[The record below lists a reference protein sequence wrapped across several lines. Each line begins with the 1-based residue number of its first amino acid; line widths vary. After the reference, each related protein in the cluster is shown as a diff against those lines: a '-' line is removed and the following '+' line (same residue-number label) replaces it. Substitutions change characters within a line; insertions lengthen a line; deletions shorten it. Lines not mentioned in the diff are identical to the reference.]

1 VSEIDTVES
10 TVDTEKAKRV
20 NFDPRIL
27 VFTCNWCSYAGA
39 DLAGT
44 SRLQYPPNARI
55 IRTMCSGRI
64 DPVFV
69 LEALRDGADG
79 VIVTGCHPGDCH
91 YVKGN
96 FRAEKRFHFLKM
108 ALKQLGV
115 EEDRVRLAWISAGEG
130 EKFSLLVR
138 DMTDKVRELGPNQ
151 LKSSTIRSTSEVRS

>member
-1 VSEIDTVES
+1 MSEVES
-10 TVDTEKAKRV
+10 VTNAKDAARSD
-20 NFDPRIL
+20 NATFDPRIL

-64 DPVFV
+64 EPVFV

-96 FRAEKRFHFLKM
+96 FRAEKRFNFLKM
-108 ALKQLGV
+108 ALKVIGV

-130 EKFSLLVR
+130 EKFSLLIK
-138 DMTDKVRELGPNQ
+138 DMTDKIRELGPNPF
-151 LKSSTIRSTSEVRS
+151 KSSNIKAT

>member
-1 VSEIDTVES
+1 MSPSAYLYVAAGAGTATNGEFE
-10 TVDTEKAKRV
+10 
-20 NFDPRIL
+20 PLIL
-27 VFTCNWCSYAGA
+27 AFCCYWCAYAGA

-44 SRLQYPPNARI
+44 SRLQYPPNSRI
-55 IRTMCSGRI
+55 VRTMCSGRI
-64 DPVFV
+64 APIFV

-108 ALKQLGV
+108 ALKQRGV

-130 EKFSLLVR
+130 EKFSLLVS
-138 DMTDKVRELGPNQ
+138 DMVKKVKGLGPSPF
-151 LKSSTIRSTSEVRS
+151 KSSEARSI

>member
-1 VSEIDTVES
+1 MSEVES
-10 TVDTEKAKRV
+10 VTNTKDAARSDKAT
-20 NFDPRIL
+20 FDPRIL

-64 DPVFV
+64 EPVFV

-96 FRAEKRFHFLKM
+96 FRAEKRFNFLKM
-108 ALKQLGV
+108 ALKLIGV

-130 EKFSLLVR
+130 EKFSLLIR
-138 DMTDKVRELGPNQ
+138 DMTDKIRELGPNPF
-151 LKSSTIRSTSEVRS
+151 KSSNIKAI

>member
-1 VSEIDTVES
+1 MSEVEPVTDS
-10 TVDTEKAKRV
+10 KDAARSDNAT
-20 NFDPRIL
+20 FDPRIL

-64 DPVFV
+64 EPVFV

-96 FRAEKRFHFLKM
+96 FRAEKRFNFLKM
-108 ALKQLGV
+108 ALKQIGV

-130 EKFSLLVR
+130 EKFSLLIR
-138 DMTDKVRELGPNQ
+138 DMTDKIRQLGPNQ
-151 LKSSTIRSTSEVRS
+151 FKSSNIKAT

>member
-1 VSEIDTVES
+1 MSEESATNAKDTARS
-10 TVDTEKAKRV
+10 DNAT
-20 NFDPRIL
+20 FDPRIL

-64 DPVFV
+64 EPVFV

-96 FRAEKRFHFLKM
+96 FRAEKRFNFLKM
-108 ALKQLGV
+108 ALKLIGV

-130 EKFSLLVR
+130 EKFSLLIR
-138 DMTDKVRELGPNQ
+138 DMTDKIRELGPNPF
-151 LKSSTIRSTSEVRS
+151 KSSNIKAI

>member
-1 VSEIDTVES
+1 MSEVES
-10 TVDTEKAKRV
+10 AHGIGETKKTEGE

-27 VFTCNWCSYAGA
+27 IFTCNWCSYAGA

-69 LEALRDGADG
+69 LEGLKDGADG
-79 VIVTGCHPGDCH
+79 VLVTGCHPGDCH

-96 FRAEKRFHFLKM
+96 FRAEKRFNFLKM
-108 ALKQLGV
+108 ALKQIGI
-115 EEDRVRLAWISAGEG
+115 EEDRVKLAWISAGEG
-130 EKFSLLVR
+130 EKFSLLVK
-138 DMTDKVRELGPNQ
+138 DMTAKVRELGPNPF
-151 LKSSTIRSTSEVRS
+151 KSMTVKST

>member
-1 VSEIDTVES
+1 MSETES
-10 TVDTEKAKRV
+10 GPSAGGTAKAERPS
-20 NFDPRIL
+20 FDPRIL

-69 LEALRDGADG
+69 LEGLRDGADG
-79 VIVTGCHPGDCH
+79 VLVTGCHPGDCH

-115 EEDRVRLAWISAGEG
+115 EEDRVRLAWVSAGEG
-130 EKFSLLVR
+130 EKFSLLLK
-138 DMTDKVRELGPNQ
+138 DMTEKVRELGPNP
-151 LKSSTIRSTSEVRS
+151 LKSSSIKST

>member
-1 VSEIDTVES
+1 MSEAES
-10 TVDTEKAKRV
+10 ALSTGDIAKAERAG
-20 NFDPRIL
+20 FDPRIL

-55 IRTMCSGRI
+55 VRTMCSGRI

-69 LEALRDGADG
+69 LEALKDGADG
-79 VIVTGCHPGDCH
+79 VLVTGCHPGDCH

-115 EEDRVRLAWISAGEG
+115 EEDRVRLAWVSAGEG
-130 EKFSLLVR
+130 EKFSLLIR
-138 DMTDKVRELGPNQ
+138 DITEKVRELGPNSF
-151 LKSSTIRSTSEVRS
+151 KSSNVKST

>member
-1 VSEIDTVES
+1 MSEVES
-10 TVDTEKAKRV
+10 VTNAKDAARSD
-20 NFDPRIL
+20 NASFDPRIL

-64 DPVFV
+64 EPVFV

-96 FRAEKRFHFLKM
+96 FRAEKRFNFLKM
-108 ALKQLGV
+108 ALKLIGV

-130 EKFSLLVR
+130 EKFSLLIK
-138 DMTDKVRELGPNQ
+138 DMTDKIRELGPNPF
-151 LKSSTIRSTSEVRS
+151 KSSNIKAT

>member
-1 VSEIDTVES
+1 MSEVES
-10 TVDTEKAKRV
+10 VTNAKDAARSDKAT
-20 NFDPRIL
+20 FDPRIL

-64 DPVFV
+64 EPVFV

-96 FRAEKRFHFLKM
+96 FRAEKRFNFLKM
-108 ALKQLGV
+108 ALKLIGV

-130 EKFSLLVR
+130 EKFSFLIR
-138 DMTDKVRELGPNQ
+138 DMTDKIRELGPNPF
-151 LKSSTIRSTSEVRS
+151 KSSNMKAI

>member
-1 VSEIDTVES
+1 MSEVES
-10 TVDTEKAKRV
+10 VANAKDAARSDKAT
-20 NFDPRIL
+20 FDPRIL

-64 DPVFV
+64 EPVFV

-96 FRAEKRFHFLKM
+96 FRAEKRFNFLKM
-108 ALKQLGV
+108 ALKLIGV

-130 EKFSLLVR
+130 EKFSFLIR
-138 DMTDKVRELGPNQ
+138 DMTDKIRELGPNPF
-151 LKSSTIRSTSEVRS
+151 KSSNMKAI

>member
-1 VSEIDTVES
+1 MSEVES
-10 TVDTEKAKRV
+10 VPSAGDTAKAERTK
-20 NFDPRIL
+20 FDPRIL
-27 VFTCNWCSYAGA
+27 IFTCNWCSYAGA

-44 SRLQYPPNARI
+44 SRLEYPPNARI

-69 LEALRDGADG
+69 LEGLKDGADG
-79 VIVTGCHPGDCH
+79 VLVTGCHPGDCH

-130 EKFSLLVR
+130 EKFSLLVK
-138 DMTDKVRELGPNQ
+138 DMTEKVRELGPSPF
-151 LKSSTIRSTSEVRS
+151 KSSNIKST

>member
-1 VSEIDTVES
+1 MSEVES
-10 TVDTEKAKRV
+10 VTNAKDAARSDDAS
-20 NFDPRIL
+20 FDPRIL

-64 DPVFV
+64 EPVFV

-96 FRAEKRFHFLKM
+96 FRAEKRFNFLKM
-108 ALKQLGV
+108 ALKQIGV

-130 EKFSLLVR
+130 EKFSLLIR
-138 DMTDKVRELGPNQ
+138 DMTDKIRELGPNPF
-151 LKSSTIRSTSEVRS
+151 KSSNIKAI

>member
-1 VSEIDTVES
+1 MSEIQSIPSAEDTARAES
-10 TVDTEKAKRV
+10 AS
-20 NFDPRIL
+20 FDPRIL

-44 SRLQYPPNARI
+44 SRLQYPANTRI

-64 DPVFV
+64 DPAFV

-79 VIVTGCHPGDCH
+79 VMVTGCHPGDCH

-138 DMTDKVRELGPNQ
+138 DMTNKIRELGPNP
-151 LKSSTIRSTSEVRS
+151 LKAPNTKST